1 MKLLVCINCGDI
13 INLTR
18 KEKSCG
24 CRRTKGVYHKDGL
37 HAVYS
42 GPCLPIGFDNG
53 SFCTAICN
61 QPGSGPA
68 KTFTAFVIANKCDTF
83 KRVHEGDNLNND
95 DYETEDKGD
104 QGYTP

>member
-18 KEKSCG
+18 KEKSCS
-24 CRRTKGVYHKDGL
+24 CRRTRGKYLKDGL
-37 HAVYS
+37 HAIYS

-53 SFCTAICN
+53 SFGTAICH
-61 QPGSGPA
+61 QPESGEA
-68 KTFTAFVIANKCDTF
+68 KQFTAFVIAKECTTF
-83 KRVHEGDNLNND
+83 KRVQEGTNLNND

-104 QGYTP
+104 